1 VSGHGT
7 LSRQPHQDRPDLT
20 AVAETFS
27 DPIVGTLEGTIQT
40 WNPGAERLFGYR
52 AEEVI
57 GKPVTILY
65 PPDRL
70 AELEEIVRRMG
81 RAQAIEQYETVRRRK
96 DGTDIKVS
104 LSISPVRTQAGEILG
119 AAIVH
124 DISDRERTYAFQRF
138 LVEASRLLAIDLDYR
153 EALSRVAQL
162 TLTDLADWCLIEVPD
177 ETTGAVAQVAA
188 HRDPVKA
195 ELAREM
201 RRRYPPDAG
210 RPDISFRVQATG
222 RAELIPDVSDGLLK
236 NIAKS
241 ADHLRM
247 LRELNPKSL
256 VVVPLRAGERTLGTI
271 VLARTRPGSRFNA
284 EDLELAEDLG
294 RRAGLAID
302 NSALHAAEQQARRR
316 AEQALTRISRL
327 QAVTSALSQAVTPGA
342 VADVF
347 VRQGAEAVGGSGG
360 FIRLL
365 TDDGSGLELEA
376 TVGYSKH
383 FEKSYKSLSL
393 QSDLPGAEVFRSGD
407 ARYFES
413 PTAAET
419 VSREFA
425 RELAAT
431 GHQAIAFVA
440 LHARDRPIGLM
451 ALSFAA
457 ARTFDDDDRELLRML
472 ASQCSQALERA
483 QLYEAE
489 RRARAA
495 AEAAI
500 EHTTRL
506 QSLAAD
512 LAEAL
517 TPEQVAEV
525 VVTQGMASVSA
536 DAGVLQLLTDDAK
549 ALEAIYAHR
558 SESRLTDDQARRFSI
573 DLTVPAN
580 DALRTLEPLFL
591 ESEEELRDAY
601 GGVPERHSHARTGAY
616 IPLVVSG
623 RAIGVLFLGLTNS
636 RRLSDSQRS
645 FVLALGRQ
653 GAQALKRAQLYEAEL
668 QGRTR
673 LSRLVE
679 RLHEG
684 VVSVDRPG
692 RVEFASSAARRM
704 LGSTSI
710 EEGGSVPETWFGFP
724 LRSLVGRLFEGDVH
738 VVEAQVAS
746 QDGNRVFELTGIPA
760 ARTDAA
766 LLVIADVSEREQRR
780 RAEREF
786 IDNAAHELR
795 TPLAAITSAVERLQ
809 AGAREIPEKRD
820 RFLGHIQRESTRLNR
835 LASSLLVLAR
845 AQTRD
850 EEPRREEIPIAELI
864 EESLRE
870 LDLAPGVELVLDCPP
885 GLVTC
890 SNRDLLEHALLN
902 LATNAARH
910 TRGGRICVRASTTDD
925 GSIVIEVADT
935 GSGIAH
941 DELGKL
947 FNRFYR
953 GSGDEGRAGF
963 GLGLPITKDAVE
975 VLGGRVEIESLPGEG
990 TTARIILPQA
1000 EIPV

>member
-1 VSGHGT
+1 
-7 LSRQPHQDRPDLT
+7 
-20 AVAETFS
+20 
-27 DPIVGTLEGTIQT
+27 
-40 WNPGAERLFGYR
+40 
-52 AEEVI
+52 
-57 GKPVTILY
+57 
-65 PPDRL
+65 
-70 AELEEIVRRMG
+70 M
-81 RAQAIEQYETVRRRK
+81 
-96 DGTDIKVS
+96 
-104 LSISPVRTQAGEILG
+104 
-119 AAIVH
+119 
-124 DISDRERTYAFQRF
+124 
-138 LVEASRLLAIDLDYR
+138 LAIDLDYR
-153 EALSRVAQL
+153 EALSRVAHL

-177 ETTGAVAQVAA
+177 ETGAVAQVAA

-201 RRRYPPDAG
+201 RRRYPPDAS

-222 RAELIPDVSDGLLK
+222 RAELIPDVSDALLK
-236 NIAKS
+236 NIAQS
-241 ADHLRM
+241 ANHLRM

-256 VVVPLRAGERTLGTI
+256 VVVPLRTGERTLGTI
-271 VLARTRPGSRFNA
+271 VLARTRPGTRFNTK
-284 EDLELAEDLG
+284 DLELAEDLG

-302 NSALHAAEQQARRR
+302 NSALHVAEQQARRR

-327 QAVTSALSQAVTPGA
+327 QAVTAALSRAVTPGA

-365 TDDGSGLELEA
+365 TDDGLGLELEA

-383 FEKSYKSLSL
+383 FENSYKSLSL
-393 QSDLPGAEVFRSGD
+393 RSDLPGAEVFRSGD
-407 ARYFES
+407 ARYVES
-413 PTAAET
+413 PTAAEI

-451 ALSFAA
+451 ALSFAD
-457 ARTFDDDDRELLRML
+457 ARIFDDDDRELLRML

-483 QLYEAE
+483 RLYEAE
-489 RRARAA
+489 RHARAA

-549 ALEAIYAHR
+549 MLEAIYAHR
-558 SESRLTDDQARRFSI
+558 SDSRLIDDQARRFSI
-573 DLTVPAN
+573 DLASPTN
-580 DALRTLEPLFL
+580 DALLSLEPLFL
-591 ESEEELRDAY
+591 ESEDEFRDAY
-601 GGVPERHSHARTGAY
+601 EGVPGMHVHARTGAY

-623 RAIGVLFLGLTNS
+623 RAIGVLFLGFTKS

-668 QGRTR
+668 EGRTR

-684 VVSVDRPG
+684 VVSLDRRG

-704 LGSTSI
+704 LGSTSL

-724 LRSLVGRLFEGDVH
+724 LRSLVARLFEGDVR

-746 QDGNRVFELTGIPA
+746 QDGNRVFDVTGIPA

-766 LLVIADVSEREQRR
+766 LLVITDVSEREQRR

-864 EESLRE
+864 EESLRA

-885 GLVTC
+885 DLVTC

-902 LATNAARH
+902 LADNAARH
-910 TRGGRICVRASTTDD
+910 TRCGRISVRASATDD
-925 GSIVIEVADT
+925 GSIAIEVADT

-953 GSGDEGRAGF
+953 GSGEEGRAGF

-975 VLGGRVEIESLPGEG
+975 VLGGRIEIESLPGEG

-1000 EIPV
+1000 EILVPV